1 MITVN
6 INKAKEIGHSIRRDK
21 RAEEF
26 APLDDQIAK
35 RIPGQTLSEL
45 EAQRA
50 VIRNKYALIQDDID
64 AATTPDEIKAA
75 LP

>member
-1 MITVN
+1 MIVVN
-6 INKAKEIGHSIRRDK
+6 IDKAKTIGHAIRRDK

-35 RIPGQTLSEL
+35 RIPGQSLAEL

-50 VIRNKYALIQDDID
+50 VIRNKYVLIQDDID
-64 AATTPDEIKAA
+64 AATTADEIKAA